1 MSVTQARLF
10 RLIEAT
16 WPAASARRLG
26 PFTIR
31 EGQGGGSRVSAATVE
46 GRFDPEEIGAAEAAM
61 RALGQVPLF
70 MVRGGEDALDAALA
84 ARGYKIKDPVIGYA
98 APVAP
103 LLAHLPPPVT
113 SFEVWPPLA
122 LQAETWAAGGIGPAR
137 LAVMERVGLEKTTL
151 FGRLED
157 APAGAAFVALSEGV
171 GMIHAIEVAPAFRRK
186 GLGRYLI
193 AAAARWVKN
202 RGGSHLSLIVTRAN
216 GPANALYSSLGM
228 TPVGNY
234 HYRIHPEGT

>member
-1 MSVTQARLF
+1 MNGPGDVWNQAA
-10 RLIEAT
+10 EKWSAT
-16 WPAASARRLG
+16 IAQVGDDDWAKSTPCGEWTVQELVDHAMHW
-26 PFTIR
+26 
-31 EGQGGGSRVSAATVE
+31 QGMGGSV
-46 GRFDPEEIGAAEAAM
+46 FGAGTAPGQDWAEVQP
-61 RALGQVPLF
+61 ALS
-70 MVRGGEDALDAALA
+70 AALA